1 MSWKFAPIFSEN
13 AHLHLCFLS
22 YGICAVA
29 NISSVMI
36 LGGKEGEQEYNGA
49 RNSECSQL
57 ESEVIFCMTMDF
69 VFNSNLIQWTDLRLR
84 GRLGRFYQKADISLR
99 VSSLLHFFCYW
110 WRLCWQNYEVDRC
123 LSWRVHLHI
132 HVSHRRQ
139 KNEKSVIE
147 IVTRMRGRFRS
158 IIWKE

>member
-1 MSWKFAPIFSEN
+1 MSWKFAPIFAEN

-36 LGGKEGEQEYNGA
+36 LGGKEGEQEYNGS

-69 VFNSNLIQWTDLRLR
+69 VFNSNFNSMNWPQAERAAWQIIPEGRHQPSRAITSTFLLLLMKAMLAKIMRLIVAWVEEYTFTFTFHT
-84 GRLGRFYQKADISLR
+84 GGK
-99 VSSLLHFFCYW
+99 
-110 WRLCWQNYEVDRC
+110 
-123 LSWRVHLHI
+123 
-132 HVSHRRQ
+132 
-139 KNEKSVIE
+139 K
-147 IVTRMRGRFRS
+147 MRKV
-158 IIWKE
+158 W

>member
-1 MSWKFAPIFSEN
+1 MSWKFAPIFAEN

-36 LGGKEGEQEYNGA
+36 LGGKEGEQEYNGS

-84 GRLGRFYQKADISLR
+84 GRLGRFYQKVDISLR
-99 VSSLLHFFCYW
+99 VPSLLHFFCYW
-110 WRLCWQNYEVDRC
+110 WRLCWQKLWGWSLLELKSTPSHSHFTQAAKKWEKCDRNC
-123 LSWRVHLHI
+123 DTHA
-132 HVSHRRQ
+132 RQ
-139 KNEKSVIE
+139 I
-147 IVTRMRGRFRS
+147 
-158 IIWKE
+158 